1 MLKRKKYIYVLFL
14 GFFLVSVVFGKT
26 MLASTLEFEEGKKY
40 SYVWET
46 PPASFS
52 TSFDI
57 FITDVNEEYWQ
68 GIVAY
73 VISESDCRLYRFK
86 LLKDDL
92 NLYTTEQLGSEEVT
106 GSGFQWSEITQDSSE
121 NPIIEPLVFA
131 LNSNLYDF
139 NITDLISQKSLTTV
153 WSGEVE
159 SNLSLEGPVTYESY
173 DSYKVTSETKA
184 DGQTPSTTTTYYIST
199 SKPYLLIYQTI
210 TVGSTADYTTIS
222 LDNVEEKPFSVENY
236 EITEP
241 DLDDE
246 YFLNAFIYKYK
257 VNDLTVKLDASRSR
271 SLGPKIVSYE
281 WDFGDGTTGTGKIV
295 EHSYSSA
302 GSYNVTLTITDDYGK
317 TDSKTISHT
326 IKSEV
331 ANGEENNSS
340 PSSTPGFETLIILF
354 SLFIVTLWKFKKS
367 DNN

>member
-1 MLKRKKYIYVLFL
+1 MKKYIYVLFL
-14 GFFLVSVVFGKT
+14 GFFLISVVFGKT

-40 SYVWET
+40 GYVWDT

-57 FITDVNEEYWQ
+57 YITDVNDDHWQ

-73 VISESDCRLYRFK
+73 FTSKSDCRLFRFK
-86 LLKDDL
+86 LLKDNL
-92 NLYTTEQLGSEEVT
+92 SLYTTEQLDSEEVMDT
-106 GSGFQWSEITQDSSE
+106 SFQWIEITQGSSE

-139 NITDLISQKSLTTV
+139 NINDLISQKSLTTV

-159 SNLSLEGPVTYESY
+159 SDLSLEGQVTYENY
-173 DSYKVTSETKA
+173 DSYKVTSETEA
-184 DGQTPSTTTTYYIST
+184 SGYLPETTTIYYIGT
-199 SKPYLLIYQTI
+199 VKPYLLIYQTI
-210 TVGSTADYTTIS
+210 TIGTIENYTTIS
-222 LDNVEEKPFSVENY
+222 LDNVEEKTFNLENY

-241 DLDDE
+241 DTDDE
-246 YFLNAFIYKYK
+246 YSLRAFFSKYNL
-257 VNDLTVKLDASRSR
+257 NDLTYEFNASS
-271 SLGPKIVSYE
+271 SHSYGPKIVTYE

-317 TDSKTISHT
+317 TDSRTMSHT
-326 IKSEV
+326 IKST
-331 ANGEENNSS
+331 GSTDDNNNTESS
-340 PSSTPGFETLIILF
+340 DTPGFEIIIMFCAITILVY
-354 SLFIVTLWKFKKS
+354 LKRKKF
-367 DNN
+367 